1 MNKQTPLIV
10 IVGTTASGKTSLA
23 IDLALRCNGEIIC
36 ADSRTIY
43 KDMDIGTAKPSPQER
58 KQVAHHLL
66 DVVSPDQAFTVFDFK
81 KIADLAIKDI
91 VSRRKIPIL
100 VGGSGLYIDAILYD
114 YQFRPINKEA
124 RRQYEIASI
133 DELQDILKQKRIPL
147 PENKQNKRHL
157 IRIAETGMESPK
169 QRNLRSN
176 TFVFGLQVDPEEQKE
191 RSRRRLDEMLKEGLI
206 EETTALGRKYGW
218 TIPPMQAPAY
228 KAFRAFIQNHCTLEE
243 SKVLCLQY
251 EAQLAKKQRTWFKR
265 NKSIQWYSDPSKIV
279 DISTTLLNT

>member
-1 MNKQTPLIV
+1 
-10 IVGTTASGKTSLA
+10 
-23 IDLALRCNGEIIC
+23 
-36 ADSRTIY
+36 
-43 KDMDIGTAKPSPQER
+43 MDIGTAKPSPQER

-81 KIADLAIKDI
+81 KLADAAIQDI
-91 VSRRKIPIL
+91 VSRGKTPIL

-114 YQFRPINKEA
+114 YQFRPVDKEA
-124 RRQYEIASI
+124 RQQYESASI
-133 DELQDILKQKRIPL
+133 EELQNVLKQRHIPL
-147 PENKQNKRHL
+147 PENKENKRYL

-176 TFVFGLQVDPEEQKE
+176 TLLFGLQVDPEEQKE
-191 RSRRRLDEMLKEGLI
+191 RSRHRLEEMLKEGLI
-206 EETTALGRKYGW
+206 EETKSLERKYGW

-228 KAFRAFIQNHCTLEE
+228 KAFRAYIQGQCTLEE
-243 SKVLCLQY
+243 AKAMCLQY